1 MGRKGGHSQQRTQ
14 ASKGQDYMAGTQ
26 NELTWNMGA
35 VLETLH
41 MVFYRPTCQLH
52 SHLRGIS

>member
-14 ASKGQDYMAGTQ
+14 GSKGQDCMAGTQ

-41 MVFYRPTCQLH
+41 MVVYRPTYQLH